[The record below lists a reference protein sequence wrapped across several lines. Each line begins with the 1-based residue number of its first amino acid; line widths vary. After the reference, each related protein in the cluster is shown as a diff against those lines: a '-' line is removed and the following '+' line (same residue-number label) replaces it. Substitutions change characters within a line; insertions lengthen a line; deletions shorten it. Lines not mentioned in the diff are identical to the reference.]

1 MMRSPAA
8 AASRLGLILAVA
20 VLGAALLA
28 PALEAGVPGGGGA
41 GYRFFETRS
50 ARSIPDAPNGGGVLL
65 KIRVR
70 AGGRIGDLETSVR
83 ITHTFDADL
92 NLYLISPQGKFVDL
106 STDNGGSGNNY
117 GAGPERC
124 IGRRPYTY
132 FDDEAGRSIRNGA
145 PPFIGGFRPQT
156 PLRALDGD
164 RMSGTWRLMVLDD
177 DGGDTGSI
185 GCFGLAIRPR

>member
-70 AGGRIGDLETSVR
+70 ASGRIGDIETSVR

-92 NLYLISPQGKFVDL
+92 NLYLISPQGKFVEL

-117 GAGPERC
+117 GTGPNVCAR
-124 IGRRPYTY
+124 GTV
-132 FDDEAGRSIRNGA
+132 FDDEARRSIRAGA
-145 PPFIGGFRPQT
+145 PPFAGIYRPQT

-164 RMSGTWRLMVLDD
+164 PIRGVWRLMVFDD
-177 DGGDTGSI
+177 DAGSTGTI
-185 GCFGLAIRPR
+185 GCFAMLAVLR